1 MKEFVVVKKYI
12 TYFTQTLMATNL
24 DEAIA
29 EAEENGDWDLFEE
42 EFETYGSEA
51 L

>member
-1 MKEFVVVKKYI
+1 MKEFVVIKKHI
-12 TYFTQTLMATNL
+12 AYFTQTLMATNL

-29 EAEENGDWDLFEE
+29 EAEANGDWDFFEE
-42 EFETYGSEA
+42 DWETYGSEA

>member
-12 TYFTQTLMATNL
+12 GYYTQTIMAETL
-24 DEAIA
+24 DEAIQ
-29 EAEENGDWDLFEE
+29 EAEDANDWDFYEE